1 MARPVPVSRL
11 AQELGINPRKWLGL
25 PPIKPKPPKGISQ
38 RKIDNFID
46 NLGQVK
52 GPAGY
57 LKEISQDRRT
67 IPSVQRLAKEIQKTG
82 RPSEVARELGISHQK
97 WTAIRKKI
105 EKGEAYG
112 PELRESLKQAITGIA
127 PDHEIK
133 YSPNGSQYDFFK
145 DDSVLAALKITWR
158 KDVTPGGYK
167 TEKEAA
173 EWWEKIGGGAA
184 YFVISS
190 ITQGGKRKFHVY
202 DIRTA
207 SELKNKGKASGITRA
222 RRIMEEEYGTQ

>member
-1 MARPVPVSRL
+1 MARPVPVSRI

-25 PPIKPKPPKGISQ
+25 PPVKPKPPKGISQ
-38 RKIDNFID
+38 HKIDNFID

-67 IPSVQRLAKEIQKTG
+67 IPSVQRLAKELQKTG
-82 RPSEVARELGISHQK
+82 RPSEVARELGISHQR

-145 DDSVLAALKITWR
+145 DAATLGKLKITWA
-158 KDVTPGGYK
+158 KVVTPGGFK
-167 TEKEAA
+167 DLEEAE

-190 ITQGGKRKFHVY
+190 RTQDGKKRYFVY

-207 SELKNKGKASGITRA
+207 SELKSKGKLKNMIRA
-222 RRIMEEEYGTQ
+222 RKIIEEEYGTQ